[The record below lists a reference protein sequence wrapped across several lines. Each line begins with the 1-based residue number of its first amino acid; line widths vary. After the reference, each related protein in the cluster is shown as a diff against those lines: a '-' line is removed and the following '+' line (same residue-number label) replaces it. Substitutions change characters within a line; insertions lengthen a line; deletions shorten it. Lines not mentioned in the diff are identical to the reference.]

1 MNTTNKEIN
10 KFFPPYTEIYLE
22 PKESARFLEN
32 ITNKKRNGKNLLYIG
47 AFFSVSSF
55 VFGFASGYF
64 MGIKSNAK

>member
-32 ITNKKRNGKNLLYIG
+32 ITNKNR
-47 AFFSVSSF
+47 S
-55 VFGFASGYF
+55 ASY
-64 MGIKSNAK
+64 